1 MAYMAYKAY
10 GAYISR
16 SLRGVFFRWCGMLR
30 RSRNEESTISQTCL
44 KEIGGLLISD
54 LPQGSHTT
62 AKATLKVFGST
73 FLQKGAKKEIK
84 NEGKQT

>member
-1 MAYMAYKAY
+1 
-10 GAYISR
+10 
-16 SLRGVFFRWCGMLR
+16 MLR

-62 AKATLKVFGST
+62 ARATLKVFGSA
-73 FLQKGAKKEIK
+73 FYKKRRKKSGEKVAKEEEKQ
-84 NEGKQT
+84 NEKIVG